1 MSKLLL
7 IDDEEGIRKVLAISL
22 KSDGYDVI
30 SAESGEQGLKFF
42 QEEPVSI
49 VLTDI
54 KMPGMDGIEVLR
66 RAKEI
71 NSEAEVIVITGHGDI
86 DYAIQSLQLGA
97 SDFITKPVNDQ
108 ALSIAL
114 DRAKQRLESKRMLK
128 KYTSKLEKMVKEA
141 TEEVRRR
148 YEFEDK
154 LVQRSIDGIVATD
167 KEGNI
172 IIFNTAAEKIFGYTE
187 NEFKSTRKANDLYP
201 EEITQKIADIFSGA
215 KRETSDV
222 FVADDTFVVA
232 RSGEAVPVRLSC
244 AILYEADIPIGSVGF
259 FQDLREIKHLE
270 KELIK
275 SERLAATGQTVAGL
289 AHGIKNI
296 LNGLKGGV
304 YIVNTALKK
313 GAADWMAENN
323 KIDYS
328 QPSTLP
334 LQPRL
339 LKRAADISAEKE
351 GLQRKLKTGWDMV
364 ERNIHKVSDLV
375 MDLLSY
381 SKEREPEY
389 EKYDPNIIADE
400 VCDLMESKAKE
411 YEIDLVRDIDRGMS
425 DIFFDPKGMH
435 SCLLNLVSNA
445 IDACVFDP
453 DTQKQWYVKVSTRYK
468 KENGVVFEVVDN
480 GCGMDKETQ
489 SKIFAEFFSTK
500 GTRGTGL
507 GLLVTQKIIKEHGGT
522 LDVVSQPDKGTE
534 FTIWLPGKKV

>member
-1 MSKLLL
+1 MLKLLL
-7 IDDEEGIRKVLAISL
+7 IDDEEGIRKVLSISL
-22 KSDGYDVI
+22 KSDGYGVTT
-30 SAESGEQGLKFF
+30 AANGQQGIDLFQKEFF
-42 QEEPVSI
+42 PI

-66 RAKEI
+66 RIKEI
-71 NSEAEVIVITGHGDI
+71 NPEVEVIVITGHGDMES
-86 DYAIQSLQLGA
+86 AIQSLHLGA
-97 SDFITKPVNDQ
+97 SDFITKPVSDQ
-108 ALSIAL
+108 LLSIAL
-114 DRAKQRLESKRMLK
+114 KRAEERLKTK
-128 KYTSKLEKMVKEA
+128 KTLNNYANDLWNMVKEK
-141 TEEVRRR
+141 TEEIKRR

-167 KEGNI
+167 KEENI
-172 IIFNTAAEKIFGYTE
+172 IIFNPAAEKMFGYTV
-187 NEFKSTRKANDLYP
+187 NEAKSAMNAGDFYP
-201 EEITQKIADIFSGA
+201 EGITQKI
-215 KRETSDV
+215 SDV
-222 FVADDTFVVA
+222 FAGKDRKASDIFVGDKASVIA
-232 RSGEAVPVRLSC
+232 KSGESVPVRFSC
-244 AILYEADIPIGSVGF
+244 AMLYEGGKPIGSVGF
-259 FQDLREIKHLE
+259 FQDLREIKRLE

-313 GAADWMAENN
+313 GAADWAPEN

-328 QPSTLP
+328 KPSALP
-334 LQPRL
+334 LQPRS
-339 LKRAADISAEKE
+339 LKRIIDINNEKE
-351 GLQRKLKTGWDMV
+351 RQQKKLKTGWEMV

-389 EKYDPNIIADE
+389 EKYNPNIIADE

-411 YEIDLVRDIDRGMS
+411 YNIDLLRDIDRKMGEIYL
-425 DIFFDPKGMH
+425 DQKGIH

-445 IDACVFDP
+445 IDACIFDS
-453 DTQKQWYVKVSTRYK
+453 DTQKHWHVKVRTRRE
-468 KENGVVFEVVDN
+468 KESGTAFEVIDN
-480 GCGMDKETQ
+480 GCGMDEETQ

-507 GLLVTQKIIKEHGGT
+507 GLLVTQKIVNEHGGT
-522 LDVVSQPDKGTE
+522 MDVASQPGKGTI
-534 FTIWLPGKKV
+534 FTIRLPGKKV